1 MINNIS
7 FHYRTNSVKINDK
20 IFQSIKKNPVFGSFL
35 VFFPNFGAKT
45 FFSRKPGSAMHN
57 FIWVSS
63 SMLDTKT
70 NDAIPKKM
78 PREMAGWTG
87 PIL

>member
-35 VFFPNFGAKT
+35 VLFPNFGAKL
-45 FFSRKPGSAMHN
+45 FFPENLVLPCTTSYGFLA
-57 FIWVSS
+57 
-63 SMLDTKT
+63 
-70 NDAIPKKM
+70 AC
-78 PREMAGWTG
+78 
-87 PIL
+87 